1 MGAGRVLRRA
11 HGLREDRR
19 DQRRR
24 RLIIGVDG
32 DAYHDTFYDSFGNV
46 HRSRP
51 EIDGDVHH
59 WIGVDG
65 RTRCTVTMAD
75 GGMTQIAHHESSVD
89 GVTWTASMDVVLRK
103 VV

>member
-1 MGAGRVLRRA
+1 M
-11 HGLREDRR
+11 
-19 DQRRR
+19 
-24 RLIIGVDG
+24 
-32 DAYHDTFYDSFGNV
+32 